1 MVACASA
8 SRRRGLG
15 LGTQL
20 MLTSSC
26 AVSFIKLILRWRGV
40 DFVFKP
46 FDTCCLCTFFE
57 RLRVS
62 PGGRTLRV
70 DERQDKRLSPGFGA
84 RHVILL
90 LFRSARGRGRRR
102 RRNEKNC
109 RGNPPS
115 LIGLLCSTRPVGD
128 IQARPHIRRIRT
140 SIRRTIP
147 TDLSCV
153 KVCPRP
159 VFYLNF
165 FLFIPTI
172 ESRGWS
178 RMLSGV
184 DRTGGSPLHFLRR
197 PPPLPPSIPPS
208 DVGEGNALPPSRV
221 RGSRSYGRRVDGRGQ
236 PSHRRQPPVFFF
248 PFHRWNCEHSS
259 IPCFRH

>member
-84 RHVILL
+84 RHSTGSFFCFSEAPGVEVVVAVATKKTAGVTPPASSDCCVPLV
-90 LFRSARGRGRRR
+90 RSGTF
-102 RRNEKNC
+102 K
-109 RGNPPS
+109 
-115 LIGLLCSTRPVGD
+115 PV
-128 IQARPHIRRIRT
+128 RT
-140 SIRRTIP
+140 
-147 TDLSCV
+147 
-153 KVCPRP
+153 
-159 VFYLNF
+159 Y
-165 FLFIPTI
+165 
-172 ESRGWS
+172 GAY
-178 RMLSGV
+178 
-184 DRTGGSPLHFLRR
+184 
-197 PPPLPPSIPPS
+197 
-208 DVGEGNALPPSRV
+208 ALPSVER
-221 RGSRSYGRRVDGRGQ
+221 
-236 PSHRRQPPVFFF
+236 F
-248 PFHRWNCEHSS
+248 PRT
-259 IPCFRH
+259 FRA